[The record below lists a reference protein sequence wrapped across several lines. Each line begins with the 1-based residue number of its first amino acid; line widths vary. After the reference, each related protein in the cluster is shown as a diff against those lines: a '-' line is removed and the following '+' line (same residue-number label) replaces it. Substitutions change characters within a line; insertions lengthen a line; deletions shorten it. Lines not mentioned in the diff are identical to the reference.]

1 MPHKNNKHL
10 HMKEEKPIKSYGYEN
25 QLDEIKILESYEQ
38 VVGKMIAKHTKD
50 VKLKDGKLILKLDS
64 AALKQELNYAKTT
77 LISNLNKSVQ
87 KNIVKEIII
96 Q

>member
-10 HMKEEKPIKSYGYEN
+10 HMKEEKPIK
-25 QLDEIKILESYEQ
+25 LLID
-38 VVGKMIAKHTKD
+38 
-50 VKLKDGKLILKLDS
+50 KLLKSLILKLDS